1 MSRRIFAN
9 VGRGRPRRQ
18 RRAFRRIFRRLVERG
33 RHRGAIVS
41 YAEIGEADR
50 GVNEPRRLR
59 RVFRAIWWRRVGV
72 KRRCPV
78 VIGRLWWR
86 VEDVETI
93 RVVRGVAGAW
103 PGRFLVVVRHR
114 RRFGRRRNRHPE
126 ATVNTHFVPGAFN
139 GKRDRHEKARD
150 RAWEQHWGGL
160 VDVVSELRDDEGRD
174 VTVTAD
180 VNRQGRF
187 AHPHPA
193 AVLAHVNATDRIY
206 AVPAPGREAVVKGKG
221 ALLLGIDF
229 HRAIYAN
236 VSYREAGR

>member
-9 VGRGRPRRQ
+9 VGRGRPARQ
-18 RRAFRRIFRRLVERG
+18 RRSFRRILRRLVERG
-33 RHRGAIVS
+33 RHRGAVVS

-50 GVNEPRRLR
+50 GVNEPGRLR

-72 KRRCPV
+72 RRRCPV
-78 VIGRLWWR
+78 VLSRLWWR
-86 VEDVETI
+86 IEDVETI

-114 RRFGRRRNRHPE
+114 RRFGRRRHPE

-139 GKRDRHEKARD
+139 GKRDRHERERL
-150 RAWEQHWGGL
+150 RAWQQHW
-160 VDVVSELRDDEGRD
+160 SELEDVIRELRDEGRD

-187 AHPHPA
+187 AAPHPA
-193 AVLAHVNATDRIY
+193 AELIHVHATDRIY
-206 AVPAPGREAVVKGKG
+206 AVPAPGREVVVRDKGSMP
-221 ALLLGIDF
+221 LGIDF
-229 HRAIYAN
+229 HRAIYADTT
-236 VSYREAGR
+236 YRLADR